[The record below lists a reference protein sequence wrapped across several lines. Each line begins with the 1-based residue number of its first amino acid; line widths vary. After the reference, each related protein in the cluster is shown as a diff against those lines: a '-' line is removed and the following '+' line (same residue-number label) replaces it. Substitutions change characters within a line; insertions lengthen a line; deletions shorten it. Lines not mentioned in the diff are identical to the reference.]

1 MRIPIKRNRHFPG
14 SCADKRKAE
23 CSMSEWRKL
32 PYGIKEEMA
41 PGRHHPPFIVI
52 IGIFLCT
59 LIAGLGEWK
68 VINNAL
74 GGLPK
79 ICSLGVIGIAFVY
92 FLCKA
97 DFGEVRRALSYLPM
111 YLLLIAALMLCSLAI
126 WVFNMTD
133 QSSMMR
139 GLSKMLY
146 QVFTI
151 LYAVSFVYLC
161 GEKSIDYF
169 FYCMVAVNGLIALLE
184 VPGYG
189 VAASIQSVI
198 TCIVTYGNADGYVR
212 ALEIHDITFL
222 FGQFLVYYMAFA
234 PKETK
239 KEHWAAW
246 GKAFAAL
253 FFMLLGLKRLALP
266 AAVLMGVV
274 GMILVRSR
282 HPFRWAMTFGIGL
295 TALFWFYLYVVHSGL
310 LTVFLKT
317 FGVDMMG
324 RDYIWSLAN
333 SYYEFS
339 GTFPGLGFE
348 AVDAIVSE
356 WYHTGLL
363 NHPYPFHNDVLKVFV
378 EMGFGGFCL
387 WTGIQYLYYPW
398 FWNKRFGG
406 KAALFYMLVLAYM
419 SITYMTDNTA
429 FYYWSSIGLRL
440 LPMCFSYGVNKK
452 QKKPAWKAPTA
463 EDVADAVWI
472 LVQKKRENR

>member
-1 MRIPIKRNRHFPG
+1 MTG
-14 SCADKRKAE
+14 L
-23 CSMSEWRKL
+23 RKL
-32 PYGIKEEMA
+32 PYETKGEMVSE
-41 PGRHHPPFIVI
+41 RRHPPAIVI
-52 IGIFLCT
+52 LAVFVCT
-59 LIAGLGEWK
+59 VLAGLGEWK
-68 VINNAL
+68 VVNNAL
-74 GGLPK
+74 EGLPK
-79 ICSLGVIGIAFVY
+79 IWSLGVIGIAFVY
-92 FLCKA
+92 FICKA
-97 DFGEVRRALSYLPM
+97 DFGELHRALSYLPM
-111 YLLLIAALMLCSLAI
+111 YLLLIAALLLWSMAV

-133 QSSMMR
+133 PSSLMR
-139 GLSKMLY
+139 GLSKILY

-151 LYAVSFVYLC
+151 LYAVCFVYLC

-169 FYCMVAVNGLIALLE
+169 FYCIVAVNGLIVLFE
-184 VPGYG
+184 IPSYG

-222 FGQFLVYYMAFA
+222 FGQLLVYYMAFA
-234 PKETK
+234 PKKTK
-239 KEHWAAW
+239 KERWAAW
-246 GKAFAAL
+246 GKAFVAL

-266 AAVLMGVV
+266 AAVLIGVL
-274 GMILVRSR
+274 GMMLVRSK

-295 TALFWFYLYVVHSGL
+295 VTLFWGYLYAVRSGL
-310 LTVFLKT
+310 LTAFLKT

-339 GTFPGLGFE
+339 GTFNGLGFE

-356 WYHTGLL
+356 WYHTGLI

-440 LPMCFSYGVNKK
+440 LPMGFSYSIYKK
-452 QKKPAWKAPTA
+452 QKKAVWKAPTA
-463 EDVADAVWI
+463 EDVVDAVWI
-472 LVQKKRENR
+472 REMERYGHKK